1 VPSFSSTV
9 WEEWRL
15 SRLKFAVVREDSE
28 LEAQLVR
35 TIGAQAVLLV
45 ASGGCTAL
53 ALKHGFPELDVVA
66 FDFNPSQLAHV
77 REKAAAVERGELRQ
91 LNVGDSS
98 RAGLNQRGDFE
109 GLFRTLRGFLIE
121 FVLAQEALDTFFA
134 SGTALEA
141 RRSLLARWKSSPYW
155 AAAFAVTFA
164 DGFLH
169 AMFGPAATQ
178 HATPGSYPGYF
189 QRAFERGLARA
200 DGGRNPFLQHVL
212 LGHYRPEDAPAYVYA
227 ARALPVTLIEGTLL
241 DVPDLERFD
250 LIHLSNIF
258 DWSDDALVTAW
269 ADTLVRK
276 AKPGARI
283 LIRQLNN
290 QRPLRRFFEPAFE
303 FSDGLSAG
311 FLERDRSLF
320 YERFEI
326 GTRVNSR

>member
-1 VPSFSSTV
+1 M
-9 WEEWRL
+9 
-15 SRLKFAVVREDSE
+15 SRLKFAVVREDPE

-35 TIGAQAVLLV
+35 ATGAQAVLLV

-53 ALKHGFPELDVVA
+53 ALKHGFPRLDVVA

-77 REKAAAVERGELRQ
+77 REKAAAAERGELRQ
-91 LNVGDSS
+91 LNVGDAS
-98 RAGLNQRGDFE
+98 RSGLNQRGDFE
-109 GLFRTLRGFLIE
+109 GLFRTLRAFLLE
-121 FVLAQEALDTFFA
+121 FVLTEAELEAFFA
-134 SGTALEA
+134 PSTSREA
-141 RRSLLARWKSSPYW
+141 RRALLDRWRASPYW

-178 HATPGSYPGYF
+178 HAAPGSYPGYF
-189 QRAFERGLARA
+189 QRAFERGLTRA
-200 DGGRNPFLQHVL
+200 DGPRNPFLQHVL
-212 LGHYRPEDAPAYVYA
+212 LGHYRPEDAPAYVHA
-227 ARALPVTLIEGTLL
+227 GRALPVTLVEGTLL
-241 DVPDLERFD
+241 DVPDLDRFE

-258 DWSDDALVTAW
+258 DWSDDALVAAW

-290 QRPLRRFFEPAFE
+290 QRPLRRFFEPTFVFDDA
-303 FSDGLSAG
+303 LSAD

-326 GTRVNSR
+326 GTRVSPR

>member
-1 VPSFSSTV
+1 
-9 WEEWRL
+9 L
-15 SRLKFAVVREDSE
+15 SRLKFAVVREDAE

-35 TIGAQAVLLV
+35 TTGARSVLLV

-53 ALKHGFPELDVVA
+53 ALKHTFPQLDVVA
-66 FDFNPSQLAHV
+66 FDFNPVQLAHV
-77 REKAAAVERGELRQ
+77 RQKAAAVERGELRQ
-91 LNVGDSS
+91 LNVGDGS

-109 GLFRTLRGFLIE
+109 GLFRTLRGFLFE
-121 FVLAQEALDTFFA
+121 FVLTHEQLEAFFA
-134 SGTALEA
+134 TGSTPETRRALLE
-141 RRSLLARWKSSPYW
+141 RWKASPYW

-178 HATPGSYPGYF
+178 HAAPGSYPGYF
-189 QRAFERGLARA
+189 QRAFERGLARE

-212 LGHYRPEDAPAYVYA
+212 LGHYRPEDAPSYVYA
-227 ARALPVTLIEGTLL
+227 GRTLPMTLIEGTLL
-241 DVPDLERFD
+241 DVPDLGRFD

-258 DWSDDALVTAW
+258 DWSDDALVATW
-269 ADTLVRK
+269 ADTLMRK

-303 FSDGLSAG
+303 FSDRLSTD

-326 GTRVNSR
+326 GTRVGAR